1 MKESSL
7 KTSTQG
13 NMQGEPLF
21 VFHGWAMN
29 SSVWSVIK
37 AELERDYLVTTVDLP
52 GHGNN
57 KNVLAHSL
65 SQLVDLV
72 LPLIETNTETKSHLM
87 GWSLGGLLIQ
97 ALADR
102 APHLFSSLT
111 LVATTPRFSQTENWL
126 NAMSH
131 EVLDSFANN
140 LQTDLHKTIK
150 GFIGLQFMGINNSK
164 QLQRELVESILTNTP
179 NKASLC
185 VGLDI
190 LRTADFRKS
199 AQIIPQHWILGE
211 RDRLI
216 PQSLINDLKL
226 IRPDA
231 QISLLK
237 NTGHA
242 PFMTHPNE
250 FMLSFSDFM
259 SQLTCEQA
267 GV

>member
-7 KTSTQG
+7 KIVTQG

-21 VFHGWAMN
+21 LFHGWAMN
-29 SSVWSVIK
+29 SSVWSAIK
-37 AELERDYLVTTVDLP
+37 AELEKDYCVTYVDLP
-52 GHGNN
+52 GHGIN
-57 KNVLAHSL
+57 KNVVANSL

-72 LPLIETNTETKSHLM
+72 LPLIETKSHLM

-102 APHLFSSLT
+102 APYLFSSLT
-111 LVATTPRFSQTENWL
+111 LVATTPRFSQSENWL

-140 LQTDLHKTIK
+140 LQADLDKTIK

-164 QLQRELVESILTNTP
+164 QLQRDLVESILRDTP

-199 AQIIPQHWILGE
+199 AQVIPQHWILGE

-216 PQSLINDLKL
+216 PKLLINDLKL

-231 QISLLK
+231 QITLLK

-250 FMLSFSDFM
+250 FMLSFSHFIA
-259 SQLTCEQA
+259 SLKRTN
-267 GV
+267 

>member
-1 MKESSL
+1 
-7 KTSTQG
+7 
-13 NMQGEPLF
+13 
-21 VFHGWAMN
+21 
-29 SSVWSVIK
+29 
-37 AELERDYLVTTVDLP
+37 
-52 GHGNN
+52 
-57 KNVLAHSL
+57 
-65 SQLVDLV
+65 
-72 LPLIETNTETKSHLM
+72 
-87 GWSLGGLLIQ
+87 
-97 ALADR
+97 
-102 APHLFSSLT
+102 
-111 LVATTPRFSQTENWL
+111 
-126 NAMSH
+126 
-131 EVLDSFANN
+131 
-140 LQTDLHKTIK
+140 
-150 GFIGLQFMGINNSK
+150 MGINNSK
-164 QLQRELVESILTNTP
+164 QLQRELVETILTNTP

>member
-1 MKESSL
+1 
-7 KTSTQG
+7 
-13 NMQGEPLF
+13 
-21 VFHGWAMN
+21 
-29 SSVWSVIK
+29 
-37 AELERDYLVTTVDLP
+37 
-52 GHGNN
+52 
-57 KNVLAHSL
+57 
-65 SQLVDLV
+65 
-72 LPLIETNTETKSHLM
+72 M

-102 APHLFSSLT
+102 APHLIRSLT

-199 AQIIPQHWILGE
+199 AQVVPQHWILGE

-216 PQSLINDLKL
+216 PQLLINDLKL
-226 IRPDA
+226 IRPDD
-231 QISLLK
+231 QISLLE
-237 NTGHA
+237 NAGHA
-242 PFMTHPNE
+242 PFMTHPDA
-250 FMLSFSDFM
+250 FLDLVLPFIKSHSH
-259 SQLTCEQA
+259 
-267 GV
+267 